1 MGASWVFP
9 QVLYFLQCFF
19 NFMIKIKVLQEDIT
33 ELDVDAVVNAANSYG
48 YMGGGVAGAIK
59 KIGGHEI
66 ELEAVTKAPILIGYA
81 VITTAGKLRCKYV
94 IHAPTMEQPASLTNI
109 GNIKEAVR
117 AALECAEENNLA
129 RIAIPGMGT
138 GVGNVPK
145 DKAAQAMLEVIVNF
159 EGKNV
164 KEVILVDR
172 NGEMVKAWAKLLNK
186 K

>member
-1 MGASWVFP
+1 
-9 QVLYFLQCFF
+9 
-19 NFMIKIKVLQEDIT
+19 MIKIKVLQEDIT
-33 ELDVDAVVNAANSYG
+33 ELDVDAIVNAANSYG

-59 KIGGHEI
+59 MVGGQEI
-66 ELEAVTKAPILIGYA
+66 ELEAVSQAPILIGYA

-94 IHAPTMEQPASLTNI
+94 IHAPTMEQPASLSDV

-117 AALECAEENNLA
+117 AALECADENNLE

-138 GVGNVPK
+138 GVGGVPK
-145 DKAAQAMLEVIVNF
+145 DKAAQAMLDVIVNF
-159 EGKNV
+159 EAKNI

-172 NGEMVKAWAKLLNK
+172 NEEMVRAWGKVLNK